1 MNFKNIGI
9 DTLQASKAF
18 KQIRAS
24 ARIYTTN
31 LNHNPSFFTD
41 KYVKI
46 NNLFLSENSLV
57 STNSFGL
64 KRQHNLTSSTA
75 TTSIY
80 STFLDKKSLDKFVS
94 YNLRFNL
101 NKQGTYLFDNSL
113 DLWSKES
120 NNKMKLSSSNVLKL
134 LIQNN
139 FKQNTRLIRLLSN
152 YPNITKEF
160 GDNSDIKSSKYP
172 IRNLARRKFLR
183 GLVKK
188 FSNKEKTKN
197 AHFFK
202 KNISKADPYFKSHLK
217 NVPNTSKDYMSTYKF
232 TMLDPNYQYINLYT
246 NLDSNSSNLNLS
258 QGLNSLDSNI
268 KKFDRSSNFYS
279 PHASYLSQKSN

>member
-46 NNLFLSENSLV
+46 NNLFLNENSLI

-64 KRQHNLTSSTA
+64 KRQHNLTSSAA

-80 STFLDKKSLDKFVS
+80 STFLDKKSLDKFIS

-113 DLWSKES
+113 DL
-120 NNKMKLSSSNVLKL
+120 
-134 LIQNN
+134 
-139 FKQNTRLIRLLSN
+139 
-152 YPNITKEF
+152 
-160 GDNSDIKSSKYP
+160 
-172 IRNLARRKFLR
+172 
-183 GLVKK
+183 
-188 FSNKEKTKN
+188 
-197 AHFFK
+197 
-202 KNISKADPYFKSHLK
+202 
-217 NVPNTSKDYMSTYKF
+217 
-232 TMLDPNYQYINLYT
+232 
-246 NLDSNSSNLNLS
+246 
-258 QGLNSLDSNI
+258 
-268 KKFDRSSNFYS
+268 
-279 PHASYLSQKSN
+279 